1 MSFEIRSFNESASGS
16 AEGPDD
22 GVYSAVVVDV
32 EDPEFWAFPDN
43 TLTPEEL
50 EAKKKWVTRFVFEIE
65 GDPEWVGTR
74 LRTKR
79 INFTTLHEK
88 SNNYKL
94 WRALT
99 GDDFD
104 PDYKYRPSEAKGH
117 RCQIIVKV
125 NDRGYSDIDGF
136 LPAKKPRQG
145 ARPVNQVAGQPAPE
159 IPF

>member
-1 MSFEIRSFNESASGS
+1 MSFEIRSFNESAGG
-16 AEGPDD
+16 AIDGPED
-22 GVYSAVVVDV
+22 GVYNAVIKSV
-32 EDPEFWAFPDN
+32 EDPEFWAFPDAS
-43 TLTPEEL
+43 LSPEQL

-65 GDPEWVGTR
+65 DGDWAGHT

-88 SNNYKL
+88 SKNYEL
-94 WRALT
+94 WKALL

-104 PDYKYRPSEAKGH
+104 PDEKYRPSESPGH

-125 NDRGYSDIDGF
+125 KDNGYSDITGF
-136 LPAKKPRQG
+136 LPIRKRKPG
-145 ARPVNQVAGQPAPE
+145 ARAVNEQIKDIDD